1 MITRSYHFSE
11 SRNEYD
17 VLDIEIRKDGKR
29 FIVNSYEVDW
39 YNGKSSIPS
48 VPKKEKPKE
57 AKQ

>member
-48 VPKKEKPKE
+48 VPRKEK
-57 AKQ
+57 